1 VDEVGDFILRV
12 VEDGLDQRL
21 QGRVARLEVVDVLLV
36 DALAAVVRVQ
46 VVDAFGVVDGGAGRA
61 GGRGAVALWWAGKRM
76 AGCWCWWCWRSGGD
90 GVACAGERQQAKFAL
105 RTFDFLFLQGTQA
118 LEMHLRFLPSSPLPS
133 LLLLRPFF
141 AGVSGAASVALLS
154 MAGGRGYSEAKMWG
168 FERAGR
174 ANALTD

>member
-1 VDEVGDFILRV
+1 
-12 VEDGLDQRL
+12 
-21 QGRVARLEVVDVLLV
+21 VA
-36 DALAAVVRVQ
+36 
-46 VVDAFGVVDGGAGRA
+46 G
-61 GGRGAVALWWAGKRM
+61 
-76 AGCWCWWCWRSGGD
+76 
-90 GVACAGERQQAKFAL
+90 AGERQQAKFAL